1 MTAQL
6 AHGTNPPQ
14 SHKERFIRLAR
25 RAPSLSSW
33 HAISINRSF
42 FWHNYART
50 HIHGLGR
57 ICKAL
62 GVELWPHKV
71 EQLMKKHA
79 TTELYF
85 SFPPK
90 KPGPCDYL
98 LINQTDT
105 CFFAV
110 ALLIKTLSHTKNYYS
125 AQEKGSA

>member
-1 MTAQL
+1 M
-6 AHGTNPPQ
+6 
-14 SHKERFIRLAR
+14 
-25 RAPSLSSW
+25 
-33 HAISINRSF
+33 
-42 FWHNYART
+42 
-50 HIHGLGR
+50 
-57 ICKAL
+57 

-110 ALLIKTLSHTKNYYS
+110 ALLIKTLSHTPRIITLLRKKVQLERIQSFPLKSVFPVSISAMIQPIDQISTVQREKRRGWGKEGEKN
-125 AQEKGSA
+125 